1 MEKKLY
7 ISKKADFLVMIFV
20 TVAFLSVCIGVLSM
34 PEVSIDGAKNGLNYS
49 LGVLIPSLFPF
60 MFLSD
65 FAVEYGIS
73 DRLGKML
80 SPMTERLFYLPGEA
94 GVTVILSLIGGFPVG
109 ASGINALLMQGKITQ
124 SQAQRMIYF
133 CVNSGPA
140 FVISV
145 VGAELYDDVL
155 LGVILFIA
163 QILSSVLI
171 GIILGLIA
179 KRKEPLQ
186 KTLKIANNKKSEFA
200 PSFIISCKNACRST
214 VNLCALVVLFSAFG
228 ALLIN
233 SLHFE
238 NNSVLELIIKSLL
251 EVTDGCNSLSKSN
264 VPIYFVS
271 LAIGWSGLCVH
282 FQIFSAA
289 ESVNIQKIKF
299 FISRIMNGVLS
310 SVITFALT
318 MFIVRE
324 QEVFSNITKTT
335 SSFSSSTFYGSL
347 SLFCASVFFLIFI
360 NTYIKAIADKNKE

>member
-7 ISKKADFLVMIFV
+7 ISKKADLLVMIFV
-20 TVAFLSVCIGVLSM
+20 TVAFLSVCLGVLSM
-34 PEVSIDGAKNGLNYS
+34 PEISIDGAKNGLNYS

-73 DRLGKML
+73 DRFGKIL
-80 SPMTERLFYLPGEA
+80 SPMTEKLFYLPGEA

-109 ASGINALLMQGKITQ
+109 ASGINALLKQGKITQ

-140 FVISV
+140 FMISV
-145 VGAELYDDVL
+145 VGAELYDNVL
-155 LGVILFIA
+155 LGVILLVA
-163 QILSSVLI
+163 QIFSSVLI
-171 GIILGLIA
+171 GILLGIVS

-186 KTLKIANNKKSEFA
+186 KTVSNTNNKKSEFA
-200 PSFIISCKNACRST
+200 PSFIISCKNACRAT
-214 VNLCALVVLFSAFG
+214 VNLCALVVLFSTFS

-233 SLHFE
+233 SLDFE
-238 NNSVLELIIKSLL
+238 KNSLFVLIIKSLL

-264 VPIYFVS
+264 VPIYLVS

-289 ESVNIQKIKF
+289 EGVNIPKIRF
-299 FISRIMNGVLS
+299 FISRLMNGVFS
-310 SVITFALT
+310 SAITFLLT
-318 MFIVRE
+318 LFIVQE
-324 QEVFSNITKTT
+324 QVVFSNISETT

-347 SLFCASVFFLIFI
+347 SLFCASVFFLIFM
-360 NTYIKAIADKNKE
+360 NTYIKAIAEKNK